1 MGSLGFLF
9 SGLSNLYSWLR
20 DHRPL
25 PGYIHGLGIV
35 GGLTG
40 AWMATLDGGGL
51 RAIVTRAALYI
62 AIMVGLVYISFGYYG
77 ARIMKQR
84 QQSSGRSCAP

>member
-1 MGSLGFLF
+1 
-9 SGLSNLYSWLR
+9 
-20 DHRPL
+20 
-25 PGYIHGLGIV
+25 
-35 GGLTG
+35 
-40 AWMATLDGGGL
+40 MATLDGGGL